1 MTRATGKSIW
11 LKGFRRAWKQLTIAR
26 GEAKGKQLTFAR
38 GEAKGNSQLFPGP
51 TESREPDGFF
61 CWPRDQLLF
70 VLLYHYMPTLNN
82 TS

>member
-1 MTRATGKSIW
+1 MTDHEGNRKIY
-11 LKGFRRAWKQLTIAR
+11 LLEGFRRAWKQLTIGR
-26 GEAKGKQLTFAR
+26 GEA
-38 GEAKGNSQLFPGP
+38 EGNSELFLGP

-61 CWPRDQLLF
+61 CWPRDQSLF